1 MLKKLKKIN
10 IFIFCLTLSFGV
22 VVHADEPVVN
32 NQPLTKVEIQQ
43 GILAMKQDLHD
54 RIEAWGANLKAE
66 DFERGVFSGRQ
77 LNKQKRQEVCGIFQG
92 VIDRSY
98 ALALENKARLPEGDL
113 KIIEDRNLFIQ
124 SFGYKNNIVDT
135 QMGFNCRLR

>member
-32 NQPLTKVEIQQ
+32 NQPLTKAEIQQ
-43 GILAMKQDLHD
+43 GILVMKQDLHD
-54 RIEAWGANLKAE
+54 RIDAWGANLKAE

-77 LNKQKRQEVCGIFQG
+77 LNKRKRQEVCGIFQG

-98 ALALENKARLPEGDL
+98 KLAVENKARLSESDH

-135 QMGFNCRLR
+135 KMGFNCRLR